1 MKDVIL
7 ELDSSMTDLKKVAE
21 PTDIDSTSELDRIR
35 EKAIQTAKDVG
46 MSASQVQESIASSLQ
61 AGIGGMQESIAAA
74 RQSMILANVGDM
86 DVEGASSAVNTIIN
100 GFRIEPLKEMQVQ
113 VGNTTKKTTELTAA
127 MDMLNCLA
135 C

>member
-1 MKDVIL
+1 
-7 ELDSSMTDLKKVAE
+7 
-21 PTDIDSTSELDRIR
+21 
-35 EKAIQTAKDVG
+35 
-46 MSASQVQESIASSLQ
+46 MSASDVQESIASSLQ
-61 AGIGGMQESIAAA
+61 AGLGSMEDSIAAA

-86 DVEGASSAVNTIIN
+86 GVEDASSAVNTIIN

>member
-1 MKDVIL
+1 
-7 ELDSSMTDLKKVAE
+7 
-21 PTDIDSTSELDRIR
+21 
-35 EKAIQTAKDVG
+35 
-46 MSASQVQESIASSLQ
+46 MSV
-61 AGIGGMQESIAAA
+61 
-74 RQSMILANVGDM
+74 D
-86 DVEGASSAVNTIIN
+86 DASSAVNTIIN

>member
-1 MKDVIL
+1 MKMRETSRAVDKKLLVNN
-7 ELDSSMTDLKKVAE
+7 DL
-21 PTDIDSTSELDRIR
+21 
-35 EKAIQTAKDVG
+35 
-46 MSASQVQESIASSLQ
+46 
-61 AGIGGMQESIAAA
+61 MQESIAAA

-86 DVEGASSAVNTIIN
+86 SVDDASSAVNTIIN